1 LMPLTRGCV
10 AGVVAPAV
18 INTVWDTVAFVVSL
32 LVSVTVTPPAG
43 AACGSVTVNAAECA
57 SPTVTF
63 DCRLIPP
70 AVVTFTAA
78 AVLAIAVALALIVVL
93 PTATPVTGTLTLVAP
108 AANVTVAGTVATA
121 GLLEL
126 RFTVRPAAGA
136 GPDSVSVRFCVVGP
150 TMVRLLGE
158 KPMLAVTWTVCALVV
173 YPGAEAVMLAD
184 PTLAPTTW
192 G

>member
-1 LMPLTRGCV
+1 MVTEPRFTPLTKGCV

-18 INTVWDTVAFVVSL
+18 MNTVEDTVALVVSL
-32 LVSVTVTPPAG
+32 LLSVTVTPPAG
-43 AACGSVTVNAAECA
+43 APVGSVTVNAAEWA

-63 DCRLIPP
+63 DCRAIPP
-70 AVVTFTAA
+70 AVTTLTLAV
-78 AVLAIAVALALIVVL
+78 VLAMEGALALITVL
-93 PTATPVTGTLTLVAP
+93 PTCTPVTGTLTLVAP
-108 AANVTVAGTVATA
+108 AANVTVAGTVAIA
-121 GLLEL
+121 GLAEL

-173 YPGAEAVMLAD
+173 
-184 PTLAPTTW
+184 
-192 G
+192 